1 MADIELVVKIDEQ
14 LYTEIYSDA
23 EIMIYCGMRSGK
35 TLLATLLRA
44 IRNGTPL
51 PKGHGRLID
60 ADALYDQYQYADYD
74 FDKTLEYAPT
84 IIEADKESE
93 E

>member
-23 EIMIYCGMRSGK
+23 EIMIYGGMRSGK